1 MRCLVRKNSSW
12 QKGDK
17 LMETRT
23 HSDKATTTA
32 TAMTRLRK
40 SAITMLVALT
50 VTIGSLTI
58 VPTASAL
65 PRTCAEVQR
74 IVNMYWSFG
83 WASYSIG
90 DLVGAYYWWGKA
102 EGLAEA

>member
-23 HSDKATTTA
+23 HTDKATTIA
-32 TAMTRLRK
+32 TTMTRLRK
-40 SAITMLVALT
+40 LAITMLAAVT

-65 PRTCAEVQR
+65 PRGCEQVIQL
-74 IVNMYWSFG
+74 INMYRATG
-83 WASYSIG
+83 WAYYSLGLYEMAIIIG
-90 DLVGAYYWWGKA
+90 ARP
-102 EGLAEA
+102 